1 MYKQGKRTGLEK
13 ELRIKGGAFLQ
24 RLRGH
29 VGMTQRELAMKLDL
43 QYYTMVSQIE
53 SGSARIPPNL
63 YVKYAK
69 ALKVDQQLFIQKILE
84 YYDPHTHNA
93 MFSKKLNLSDFIN

>member
-13 ELRIKGGAFLQ
+13 ELRVKGGLFLQ
-24 RLRGH
+24 KLRVHAGL
-29 VGMTQRELAMKLDL
+29 TQRELAMKLDL

-53 SGSARIPPNL
+53 NGSARIPPNL

-69 ALKVDQQLFIQKILE
+69 ALNVEQQLFIQKILE
-84 YYDPHTHNA
+84 YYDPYTHNA
-93 MFSKKLNLSDFIN
+93 MFDKKLKLSDFIN